1 MSGTGRPAIGS
12 KKTEAP
18 VIEQAP
24 EYTQEE
30 FENGYKIT
38 MTGTPDE
45 YEAFISTPKG
55 KAMSEEFS
63 ARAHQQAEASKSA
76 LRQRVNKALDTT
88 IGTVVVV
95 AAISTVVVVGG
106 YLVQMGVRS
115 GLKNRK
121 ERNAAEAVAAYEAS
135 QNSVLDDA

>member
-1 MSGTGRPAIGS
+1 MSPVNKPTIG
-12 KKTEAP
+12 KNTEEKLA
-18 VIEQAP
+18 IEQAP

-30 FENGYKIT
+30 FNDGYKIT

-88 IGTVVVV
+88 IGTV
-95 AAISTVVVVGG
+95 IVVVGVTTGVAVAG
-106 YLVQMGVRS
+106 YLAQKGVRS